1 MPEWTGAGKLLIAAG
16 VVLIVIGL
24 LVLFG
29 VPFSWFGKLPGDV
42 VIKRDRFSF
51 YAPITT
57 SLVISILLSLLLYIL
72 SSFWRR

>member
-1 MPEWTGAGKLLIAAG
+1 MLEWMGAGKLLIVAG
-16 VVLIVIGL
+16 VILIVIGL

-29 VPFSWFGKLPGDV
+29 APLSWFGKLPGDV

-57 SLVISILLSLLLYIL
+57 SLVISILVSLIFFIL